1 MALAAESFAQ
11 RRSPS
16 PAVIRRRRA
25 VALGGLTGM
34 VALPLAL
41 VALGGGAAG
50 SDAEQIESLLA
61 RGAAEPKTLCDHLSA
76 GMLQAIGGH
85 GACVAASPSRG
96 PGGTVTDVRIDGAAA
111 TAVVVRGSEEEVVT
125 LVLQDGAWKVDEV
138 S

>member
-1 MALAAESFAQ
+1 MALAAASCAQ
-11 RRSPS
+11 RRRPS

-25 VALGGLTGM
+25 IALGGLAGL

-41 VALGGGAAG
+41 VATGGGAG
-50 SDAEQIESLLA
+50 TDAERIESLLA
-61 RGAAEPKTLCDHLSA
+61 RGATEPRTLCDQLSA
-76 GMLQAIGGH
+76 GLLQAIGGH

-96 PGGTVTDVRIDGAAA
+96 PGGDVTSVRVDGATA
-111 TAVVVRGSEEEVVT
+111 TAVVLRGSEEEVVT

>member
-1 MALAAESFAQ
+1 MALAAESYAH
-11 RRSPS
+11 RRRPS

-25 VALGGLTGM
+25 VAVGGLCGM

-41 VALGGGAAG
+41 LALGGGPD
-50 SDAEQIESLLA
+50 SDSRRIESLLA
-61 RGAAEPKTLCDHLSA
+61 TGAAEPKTLCDHLST

-85 GACVAASPSRG
+85 GACVAASPTRG
-96 PGGTVTDVRIDGAAA
+96 PGGDVTSVRIDGATA

-125 LVLQDGAWKVDEV
+125 LVRQDGAWKVDEV